1 MRSALRHS
9 TMAAARCSAR
19 GFTLIEL
26 LVALAIMAMMT
37 VVSWRGLDAMA
48 RAQTQIERRGDALL
62 TLQAGLAQ
70 WAADLDAQ
78 VQLDSVPSLDWD
90 GRALR
95 IVRNNTAAPGDGL
108 LVVAWTQRTVDG
120 VGQWLRWQSPPLTT
134 QGALQT
140 ALARATQWATNPGDL
155 ERRFEVSI
163 APLDQ
168 WSVLYFRNGAWTAAT
183 AADTA
188 PPAPAVPPPASAP
201 PVPKPAPNVI
211 EGVRLTITL
220 PAGDAVSGTL
230 TRDWVRASVGPGRP

>member
-1 MRSALRHS
+1 MHNARALSKRFS
-9 TMAAARCSAR
+9 TRRGTR

-26 LVALAIMAMMT
+26 LVALAIMAVMT

-78 VQLDSVPSLDWD
+78 VQLDTVASLDWD
-90 GRALR
+90 GHALR

-108 LVVAWTQRTVDG
+108 LLVAWTQRTVDG
-120 VGQWLRWQSPPLTT
+120 TSQWLRWQSPPLTT
-134 QGALQT
+134 QGAMQA

-155 ERRFEVSI
+155 ERRYEVSI

-168 WSVLYFRNGAWTAAT
+168 WGVQYFRNGVWAAAS

-188 PPAPAVPPPASAP
+188 PPAPTAPLPAGAP
-201 PVPKPAPNVI
+201 PVPKAQPNPI
-211 EGVRLTITL
+211 DGVRLVITL
-220 PAGDAVSGTL
+220 PVGDAISGTL
-230 TRDWVRASVGPGRP
+230 TRDWVRANVGPGRP

>member
-1 MRSALRHS
+1 MNRTGPALVLWSVRN
-9 TMAAARCSAR
+9 RGR

-26 LVALAIMAMMT
+26 LVALAIMALMT

-48 RAQTQIERRGDALL
+48 RAQSHIERRGDALL

-78 VQLDSVPSLDWD
+78 VQLDTVASLDWD
-90 GRALR
+90 GHALR

-120 VGQWLRWQSPPLTT
+120 AGQWLRWQSPPLTT

-163 APLDQ
+163 SPLDQ
-168 WSVLYFRNGAWTAAT
+168 WSVLYYRNGAWAVAS

-188 PPAPAVPPPASAP
+188 PPVPVAPPPAGAP
-201 PVPKPAPNVI
+201 PAPKVAPTVI
-211 EGVRLTITL
+211 EGVRLSITL
-220 PAGDAVSGTL
+220 PPGDAVSGTL

>member
-1 MRSALRHS
+1 MRSTWPYTPGS
-9 TMAAARCSAR
+9 TVRRGAR

-26 LVALAIMAMMT
+26 LVALAIMALMT

-48 RAQTQIERRGDALL
+48 RAQSQIERRGDALL

-78 VQLDSVPSLDWD
+78 VQLDGIASLGWD

-108 LVVAWTQRTVDG
+108 LVVAWTQRSVDG
-120 VGQWLRWQSPPLTT
+120 TGQWLRWQSPPLTT
-134 QGALQT
+134 QDALQT
-140 ALARATQWATNPGDL
+140 ALARATQWATTPGDL

-168 WSVLYFRNGAWTAAT
+168 WGVLYFRNGAWAPAT

-188 PPAPAVPPPASAP
+188 PPAPVAPPPAGAP
-201 PVPKPAPNVI
+201 PAPKVAPTAI
-211 EGVRLTITL
+211 EAVRLSITL
-220 PAGDAVSGTL
+220 PPGDAVSGTL

>member
-1 MRSALRHS
+1 MHSAARHS
-9 TMAAARCSAR
+9 TRPCARLSAR

-78 VQLDSVPSLDWD
+78 VQLDSAPSPDWD

-168 WSVLYFRNGAWTAAT
+168 WSVQYFRNGTWAAAT

-188 PPAPAVPPPASAP
+188 PPAPVAPLPAGVTIAP
-201 PVPKPAPNVI
+201 KIAPVVI
-211 EGVRLTITL
+211 EGVRLSITL
-220 PAGDAVSGTL
+220 PAGDSVSGTL

>member
-1 MRSALRHS
+1 MRSTWFNPTR
-9 TMAAARCSAR
+9 AAERRAAR

-26 LVALAIMAMMT
+26 LVALAIMALMT

-48 RAQTQIERRGDALL
+48 RSQSQIERRGDALL

-78 VQLDSVPSLDWD
+78 VQLDSVASLDWD
-90 GRALR
+90 GHALR

-108 LVVAWTQRTVDG
+108 LVVAWTQRVIDG
-120 VGQWLRWQSPPLTT
+120 TGQWLRWQSPPLTT

-140 ALARATQWATNPGDL
+140 ALARATEWATNPGDL
-155 ERRFEVSI
+155 ERQFEVRI

-168 WSVLYFRNGAWTAAT
+168 WAVLYFRNGGWEAAT

-188 PPAPAVPPPASAP
+188 EAAPVAPLPAGAP
-201 PVPKPAPNVI
+201 PVPKVAPAVI
-211 EGVRLTITL
+211 EAVRLSITL
-220 PAGDAVSGTL
+220 PAGDAISGTL

>member
-1 MRSALRHS
+1 MRCAWHHPKWIKPIP
-9 TMAAARCSAR
+9 SAR

-78 VQLDSVPSLDWD
+78 VQLDAVPSLDWD

-120 VGQWLRWQSPPLTT
+120 AGQWLRWQSPPLAT

-168 WSVLYFRNGAWTAAT
+168 WSVQYFRNGTWTVATAT
-183 AADTA
+183 AAA
-188 PPAPAVPPPASAP
+188 PPGPVVPPAAGAP
-201 PVPKPAPNVI
+201 PVPKLAPNVI
-211 EGVRLTITL
+211 EAVRLTINL
-220 PAGDAVSGTL
+220 PAGDSVSGTL

>member
-1 MRSALRHS
+1 MRGNGPHPTRPTVRLG
-9 TMAAARCSAR
+9 AR

-26 LVALAIMAMMT
+26 LVALAIMALMT

-78 VQLDSVPSLDWD
+78 VQLDAVASVDWD

-120 VGQWLRWQSPPLTT
+120 TGQWLRWQSPPLTT
-134 QGALQT
+134 QGALQA

-155 ERRFEVSI
+155 ERRFEVNI

-168 WSVLYFRNGAWTAAT
+168 WSVLYYRNGAWAAAT

-188 PPAPAVPPPASAP
+188 APAPVAPPAVGAP
-201 PVPKPAPNVI
+201 PTPKVEPTVI
-211 EGVRLTITL
+211 EAVRLSITL
-220 PAGDAVSGTL
+220 PAGDALSGTL

>member
-1 MRSALRHS
+1 MRRTGRQPLGIA
-9 TMAAARCSAR
+9 TRCGAH

-48 RAQTQIERRGDALL
+48 RAQTQIDRRGDALL

-70 WAADLDAQ
+70 WAVDLDAQ
-78 VQLDSVPSLDWD
+78 VQIDAVPSLDWD

-95 IVRNNTAAPGDGL
+95 IVRNNTVAPGDGL
-108 LVVAWTQRTVDG
+108 LVVAWTQRTVNG

-155 ERRFEVSI
+155 ERRFEVTI
-163 APLDQ
+163 APVDQ
-168 WSVLYFRNGAWTAAT
+168 WSVLYFRNGAWTVAT
-183 AADTA
+183 AADTTLPAPVA
-188 PPAPAVPPPASAP
+188 PPPPGAP
-201 PVPKPAPNVI
+201 PVPKLAPTAI
-211 EGVRLTITL
+211 EGVRLAITL
-220 PAGDAVSGTL
+220 PAGDSVSGTL